1 MLEEHD
7 NCKNKLEEI
16 YNNIVEGVKVP
27 SKVLWCEEGEK
38 SSFLETFQNELKEP
52 FMNSI
57 SQTKI
62 SKQLVTSQRQALT
75 KLIEK
80 KGRKKRTT
88 KNWRPISLLNVDYK
102 IISKVFS
109 ARLKKVPPLL
119 ISSQQTANA
128 ANGCIS
134 ESTRLISDLVD
145 VTEKFKTKGYLVTIQ
160 IKKAFN
166 SVDRSFL
173 ITTLEKFGFGT
184 NFIDWIKIFLNDR

>member
-1 MLEEHD
+1 
-7 NCKNKLEEI
+7 
-16 YNNIVEGVKVP
+16 
-27 SKVLWCEEGEK
+27 
-38 SSFLETFQNELKEP
+38 
-52 FMNSI
+52 MNSI
-57 SQTKI
+57 YQTKI

-80 KGRKKRTT
+80 KGREKRTT

-134 ESTRLISDLVD
+134 EFARLISDLVD

-184 NFIDWIKIFLNDR
+184 SFIDWIKIFLNDR